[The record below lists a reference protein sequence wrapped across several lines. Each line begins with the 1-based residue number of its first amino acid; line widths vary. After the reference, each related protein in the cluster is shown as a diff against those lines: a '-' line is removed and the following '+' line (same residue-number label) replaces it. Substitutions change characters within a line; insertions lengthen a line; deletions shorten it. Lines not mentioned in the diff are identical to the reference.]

1 MNLSDYIAI
10 ILGCAFLIAV
20 IWVFACLSDKLK
32 IGQSSSSSAPV
43 VDPGYLNNL
52 LSVEYAPVGQCLMD
66 CVCSQYSTLGLCRPG
81 PLPQHMA
88 PQDEQVVSDSNGNI
102 YYQYAFDR
110 GVNLS
115 NGGALS
121 ASRLPLSTVPT
132 DFIGQKLA
140 ATFPNYCICAGLGS
154 FQVVDVVDVPNGR
167 ICVTVRRCF

>member
-20 IWVFACLSDKLK
+20 IWVFALLSDKLK
-32 IGQSSSSSAPV
+32 IGHSSPSAAPV
-43 VDPGYLNNL
+43 VTPGYLKDL
-52 LSVEYAPVGQCLMD
+52 LSVEYAPVGLCLID
-66 CVCSQYSTLGLCRPG
+66 CVNSQYSTLGLCRPG

-88 PQDEQVVSDSNGNI
+88 PQGEQVVSDSSGNI
-102 YYQYAFDR
+102 DYIYMFDR

-121 ASRLPLSTVPT
+121 ANKLPLSNIPT
-132 DFIGQKLA
+132 NFIGQKLA
-140 ATFPNYCICAGLGS
+140 ATFPNYCICGGIGA

-167 ICVTVRRCF
+167 IRVTVRRCF